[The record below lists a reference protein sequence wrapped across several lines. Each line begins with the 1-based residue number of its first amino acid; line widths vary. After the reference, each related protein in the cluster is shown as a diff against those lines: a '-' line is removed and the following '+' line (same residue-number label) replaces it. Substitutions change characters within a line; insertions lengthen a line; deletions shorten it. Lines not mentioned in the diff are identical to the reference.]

1 MRVLHITSP
10 LLLLGVCACHHVSSE
25 LGLVDS
31 GASSPNSQGLARF
44 QDVDGDGVASA
55 GDFITLSFDR
65 SVKLTVEDA
74 SNILLGGP
82 GDTLGAGATLEPGA
96 IASEARV
103 ILGEGAVLRARGL
116 GTGAPAEDEN
126 QPSVLR
132 VQGGVQDADGGGTL
146 KDTDWIDLVAEPS
159 LGSDLGLSGLG
170 VRAEAADLNLDGLLD
185 WIVAAGE
192 AGLDVY
198 EAQADGSYSRI
209 ALSFDSADG
218 LAVADLHGAG
228 RIDIVAYSAEGLR
241 VFVNQSPLAGPISFA
256 SGQEVPVDSAV
267 ADMLAHDVDGDG
279 DNDLALLA
287 ADGVRIVDNSGAGLL
302 EAPGSPIDG
311 TPVDGSSLSLVD
323 LSGDGSGDLVVAR
336 DGENVLVP
344 LDSCGSFGTP
354 VALPGVG
361 QTERLVFGDLDR
373 DGFVDAIGAGPDGLQ
388 AWRGAPGQL
397 QPGEDLF
404 SEDFDAQAVPFTS
417 LALVDLDGDAVLE
430 VLAGGPFGV
439 QVLASDLSGRYDLTG
454 IELSGL
460 EVSEIAAGDAD
471 QDGDADLLVV
481 GADGLGLWRGSASAV
496 WGLSRLRPSLMDLG
510 SGPIF
515 SKTAGDIDGDGYE
528 DLVLGRNSSFQ
539 VFLNDGIGGL
549 VLEQLIDLG
558 ESRAH
563 DLIAEDID
571 TDGDLDLIAAIIG
584 DAPVVWLNDGSG
596 QFAPTSSLGFERA
609 TSVAV
614 GDLDGDGD
622 LDVVLG
628 RLETE
633 SDRILFN
640 AGPACDDGSWPGFV
654 GDALLPGAFHTASAA
669 TGDVDGDGDLDLL
682 LGHGDTVSDRLFLN
696 DGFANFTLSDQD
708 FGPRPTRIV
717 HFADLDLD
725 GDLDI
730 FLGKAQEDAVWH
742 NDGTGNFTLVAEL
755 GAGSTYDAKLVD
767 LNGDGIL
774 DLIEGR
780 EFDAGIIVYPGTE
793 DGRFSNGS
801 WFKVVDDDVRDI
813 QDLDIDRDGDIDFV
827 TGMNDLDLNRLWV
840 NM

>member
-256 SGQEVPVDSAV
+256 SGQEVPVDSAI

-323 LSGDGSGDLVVAR
+323 LGGDGSGDLVVAR

-344 LDSCGSFGTP
+344 L
-354 VALPGVG
+354 
-361 QTERLVFGDLDR
+361 E
-373 DGFVDAIGAGPDGLQ
+373 
-388 AWRGAPGQL
+388 
-397 QPGEDLF
+397 
-404 SEDFDAQAVPFTS
+404 
-417 LALVDLDGDAVLE
+417 
-430 VLAGGPFGV
+430 
-439 QVLASDLSGRYDLTG
+439 LSGRENGDARERDTVVTELLERVGLGDRTDHYPAQ
-454 IELSGL
+454 LSGGEQQRVAL
-460 EVSEIAAGDAD
+460 ARAFAN
-471 QDGDADLLVV
+471 
-481 GADGLGLWRGSASAV
+481 
-496 WGLSRLRPSLMDLG
+496 RP
-510 SGPIF
+510 
-515 SKTAGDIDGDGYE
+515 
-528 DLVLGRNSSFQ
+528 
-539 VFLNDGIGGL
+539 
-549 VLEQLIDLG
+549 
-558 ESRAH
+558 
-563 DLIAEDID
+563 
-571 TDGDLDLIAAIIG
+571 
-584 DAPVVWLNDGSG
+584 
-596 QFAPTSSLGFERA
+596 
-609 TSVAV
+609 
-614 GDLDGDGD
+614 
-622 LDVVLG
+622 
-628 RLETE
+628 
-633 SDRILFN
+633 RILF
-640 AGPACDDGSWPGFV
+640 
-654 GDALLPGAFHTASAA
+654 
-669 TGDVDGDGDLDLL
+669 
-682 LGHGDTVSDRLFLN
+682 
-696 DGFANFTLSDQD
+696 
-708 FGPRPTRIV
+708 
-717 HFADLDLD
+717 AD
-725 GDLDI
+725 
-730 FLGKAQEDAVWH
+730 EP
-742 NDGTGNFTLVAEL
+742 TGNL
-755 GAGSTYDAKLVD
+755 DARTGETIIDLMVD
-767 LNGDGIL
+767 LN
-774 DLIEGR
+774 R
-780 EFDAGIIVYPGTE
+780 EAKTTLVLVTHDPELASRARRVVRLSGGEI
-793 DGRFSNGS
+793 
-801 WFKVVDDDVRDI
+801 VDDTAR
-813 QDLDIDRDGDIDFV
+813 
-827 TGMNDLDLNRLWV
+827 TV
-840 NM
+840 NT